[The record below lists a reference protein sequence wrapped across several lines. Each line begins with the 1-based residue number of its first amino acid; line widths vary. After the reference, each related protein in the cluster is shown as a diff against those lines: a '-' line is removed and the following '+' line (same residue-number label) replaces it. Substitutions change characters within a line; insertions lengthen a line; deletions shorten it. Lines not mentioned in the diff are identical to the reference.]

1 MELKIAKDVYN
12 EITSLI
18 NGATI
23 SIVLLSD
30 KLNDAIVEDLERK
43 AGSGVRSKVITSD
56 RNWSRWLENRKKSYG
71 YDEERRFNREL
82 SALLNRILLF
92 ERFPYIII
100 TVIIAITVVI
110 FFKTYA
116 TSLYFIT
123 EIAIGIALV
132 VISVIISRNKVKSFK
147 YEYSLKEQ
155 EFEKIKGQYNNI
167 RQHLSKYLEVVE
179 LQYPSGFS
187 ILVADDKAII
197 TSTSLDIKN
206 DKEINFIKE
215 ISKEKAL
222 TFIEKIASMQA

>member
-1 MELKIAKDVYN
+1 MELKVAQDIYD
-12 EITSLI
+12 EIRSFI

-30 KLNDAIVEDLERK
+30 KLNDAIVEDIERK

-56 RNWSRWLENRKKSYG
+56 RNWSRWLENRKNSYG
-71 YDEERRFNREL
+71 YDEERRFNKEL
-82 SALLNRILLF
+82 SALLNRILFF
-92 ERFPYIII
+92 ERFPYIVMTIFVAISII
-100 TVIIAITVVI
+100 T
-110 FFKTYA
+110 FLKTY
-116 TSLYFIT
+116 TVSLYLIT
-123 EIAIGIALV
+123 EIITGIIV
-132 VISVIISRNKVKSFK
+132 IVISVVISRNKVKSYK

-155 EFEKIKGQYNNI
+155 ELEKIKGQYNDI

-179 LQYPSGFS
+179 LQNPPGFS

-206 DKEINFIKE
+206 NKEIDFIEE

-222 TFIEKIASMQA
+222 TFIEKITSMQA